1 MDMKIM
7 KEWFSWKEFKI

>member
-1 MDMKIM
+1 M